1 MIAAKCRMPNPLT
14 PERVSVDDD
23 AVNIQ
28 YSSIIS
34 TNGTMTL
41 VCVLSGPVLV
51 MPFFLLCATLIV

>member
-14 PERVSVDDD
+14 PERGRVDDD
-23 AVNIQ
+23 AVSR
-28 YSSIIS
+28 YASIIS
-34 TNGTMTL
+34 THGTMAL

>member
-1 MIAAKCRMPNPLT
+1 MIAAKRRMPNPLT

-23 AVNIQ
+23 ATNIR

-34 TNGTMTL
+34 TNGTMAL
-41 VCVLSGPVLV
+41 VCVLPGPVLV

>member
-14 PERVSVDDD
+14 PERVRADD
-23 AVNIQ
+23 AANIR
-28 YSSIIS
+28 YASIIS
-34 TNGTMTL
+34 THGAMAL

>member
-1 MIAAKCRMPNPLT
+1 MIAAKRRIPNPLA

-23 AVNIQ
+23 AANIR

-34 TNGTMTL
+34 TNGAMAL

-51 MPFFLLCATLIV
+51 MPFLLL